1 MTRIPVVRHTKAK
14 PEPGSDP
21 TEAGRGWS
29 GFDSARSSTTSNL
42 RIEHCDLQ
50 NFALHHFTLSH
61 QHAHKP
67 CRTYSKHHDNTRV
80 GFMAQTVTQ
89 SKPDDALPVA
99 PPHHL
104 SAPPSQHVY
113 WWHFRVADVPLRW
126 RMPQLHRADADRRPV
141 PRYVG
146 NGSSQRNSRVS
157 IQLAAGLS
165 DPGSGVDVA
174 LFDGVVAQCPS

>member
-1 MTRIPVVRHTKAK
+1 MSRYGGLVIECVDVSVAAQDEVGAGDEDTGGEAHQGQT
-14 PEPGSDP
+14 EPGSDP

-42 RIEHCDLQ
+42 RIEHCDFQ

-80 GFMAQTVTQ
+80 GFKAQTVTQ

-126 RMPQLHRADADRRPV
+126 RMPQRD
-141 PRYVG
+141 
-146 NGSSQRNSRVS
+146 GSPISVS
-157 IQLAAGLS
+157 ELQ
-165 DPGSGVDVA
+165 
-174 LFDGVVAQCPS
+174 